1 MKVIKPNSKD
11 QIVEGLSEPTGP
23 VSGNVLFVVS
33 PYVSSNTGLNREKSL
48 LALVAKL
55 NAAVEDLNFSE
66 DISNLR
72 AGALKDALTR
82 EEAEKVQEKVEQE
95 KKDKKG
101 TGKKGK
107 KNEDK
112 TVVSDTSSGSS
123 DDDWGGGS
131 TSNGTSKDSPES
143 GKSSDSWD

>member
-1 MKVIKPNSKD
+1 MNVIHPILFLRTIFLIYL
-11 QIVEGLSEPTGP
+11 IVPI
-23 VSGNVLFVVS
+23 NCDI
-33 PYVSSNTGLNREKSL
+33 SNLKNIKEDISNFKSRFPS
-48 LALVAKL
+48 